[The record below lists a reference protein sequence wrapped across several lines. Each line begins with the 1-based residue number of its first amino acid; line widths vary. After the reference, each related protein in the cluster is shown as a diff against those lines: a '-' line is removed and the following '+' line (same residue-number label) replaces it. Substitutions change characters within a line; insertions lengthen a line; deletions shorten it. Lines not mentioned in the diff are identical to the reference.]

1 MAVMIAWSDEFS
13 VDIQEIDEQHKCL
26 VGLINKLYEALAR
39 KDSADVIEQVFDELI
54 RYTRVHF
61 SVEECLMRLFD
72 YEGYEEHK
80 KIHDKIVDRVNI
92 LQAQFKA
99 GDHGVGMELLYFLKD
114 WLMDHIQRVDKKY
127 AGHLMAHGVRQKWLR
142 KFW

>member
-1 MAVMIAWSDEFS
+1 MPVMIAWSDAFS

-26 VGLINKLYEALAR
+26 VDLINKLYEVLAGHG
-39 KDSADVIEQVFDELI
+39 DEAIGGILDELV

-61 SVEECLMRLFD
+61 SVEECLMRLFA

-80 KIHDKIVDRVNI
+80 KIHDALVKRVLE
-92 LQAQFKA
+92 LQAQYRA
-99 GDHGVGMELLYFLKD
+99 GEQKVGMELLYFLKD
-114 WLMDHIQRVDKKY
+114 WLMDHIQRVDKHY
-127 AGHLMAHGVRQKWLR
+127 SRHLVAHGVKQKWLR

>member
-1 MAVMIAWSDEFS
+1 MAVMIAWSERFS

-26 VGLINKLYEALAR
+26 VNLINRLYEALAS
-39 KDSADVIEQVFDELI
+39 KHGEAAIEQVFDELV

-80 KIHDKIVDRVNI
+80 KIHDNIIERVLS
-92 LQAQFKA
+92 LQTLFKA
-99 GDHGVGMELLYFLKD
+99 GDQKVGMELLYFLKD
-114 WLMDHIQRVDKKY
+114 WLMDHIQRVDKLY
-127 AGHLMAHGVRQKWLR
+127 SSHLTAHGVKQKWLR

>member
-26 VGLINKLYEALAR
+26 VSLINKLYEALAR
-39 KDSADVIEQVFDELI
+39 RDKEATIAEVFDELV

-61 SVEECLMRLFD
+61 SVEECLMRMFA
-72 YEGYEEHK
+72 YEGYEQHK
-80 KIHDKIVDRVNI
+80 RIHDKIVDRVE
-92 LQAQFKA
+92 LLHAQFKA
-99 GDHGVGMELLYFLKD
+99 GDQSVGMELLYFLKN
-114 WLMDHIQRVDKKY
+114 WLMDHIQRVDKSF
-127 AGHLMAHGVRQKWLR
+127 AGHLTAHGVKQKWLR